1 MNMKP
6 LLPDITVNG
15 EAIPAS
21 AIAAEAQNHH
31 APVGKPGMAWKAA
44 AKALVIRALLLQRA
58 AEMGLKADPQDVGG
72 DKWETDDEALI
83 RAVLEH
89 DMELETVSEETCR
102 AIYDSQTQVF
112 RAPSLFQ
119 PAHILFAADP
129 ADTDARQAAKV
140 NAEAVLADVQK
151 HPKSFAKI
159 AKDASDCPSKA
170 NGGMLG
176 QIGSGDTVPQFEAVL
191 DILKPGQ
198 LHPHPVET
206 RYGFHIVR
214 MDEKAEGA
222 ILPFDAV
229 RPQIQEKL
237 EQVAWAKAAHVL
249 TEKLVSKAKI
259 IGIDLSKQ
267 AG

>member
-15 EAIPAS
+15 EPIPAT
-21 AIAAEAQNHH
+21 AIAAEAQNHD
-31 APVGKPGMAWKAA
+31 APVGKPGLAWKAA
-44 AKALVIRALLLQRA
+44 AKAMVVRALLLQRA
-58 AEMGLKADPQDVGG
+58 AELGLTADPQDTGG

-89 DMELETVSEETCR
+89 DLELETVSEETCR

-112 RAPSLFQ
+112 RAPSLYQ

-129 ADTDARQAAKV
+129 AD
-140 NAEAVLADVQK
+140 AEARAAARLNAKAALADIQRN
-151 HPKSFAKI
+151 PKSFASI

-176 QIGSGDTVPQFEAVL
+176 QVGSGDTVPEFEAIL

-237 EQVAWAKAAHVL
+237 EQVAWAKAAQAL
-249 TEKLVSKAKI
+249 TEKLVANAKI
-259 IGIDLSKQ
+259 VGIELSPPET
-267 AG
+267 